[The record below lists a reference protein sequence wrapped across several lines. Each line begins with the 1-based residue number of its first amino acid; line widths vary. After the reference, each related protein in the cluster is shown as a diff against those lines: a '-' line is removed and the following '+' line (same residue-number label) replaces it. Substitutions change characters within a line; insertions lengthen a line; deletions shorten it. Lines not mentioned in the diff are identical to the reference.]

1 MAVEHEESDLIKQRR
16 AKLEAIKSKGIYAYG
31 GKFAVTSSI
40 KELTDNFAD
49 GKSATIAGRIMACRE
64 HGKAKFYDLKDSTGK
79 IQLYIKADIVGPD
92 AFELSNNTD
101 IGDFIGVSGETFKT
115 RTNEPSIKVLKLEM
129 LSKSMRPLPEK
140 WHGLKDVETRYR
152 QRYIDVVMN
161 DDVKKVFVARS
172 NIVSEIRRFLDSK
185 GFLEVETPMMQPIPG
200 GAAGKPF
207 KTHHEALDMD
217 LYLRIAPELYLKK
230 LLVGGFDKVY
240 EINRNFRNEGI
251 STRHNPEFTMLE
263 VYEAY
268 SDCAGMMKLTED
280 MITDL
285 ARKIIGRTSFEYQ
298 GKAIDL
304 SKWEKISFALLM
316 KEQFGIIPEER
327 PEDWIKKLKGKGIEI
342 EGKELSRTQVI
353 NIVGE
358 LIEPKAHNHPVF
370 VVDMFREMCPLAKTK
385 KENSLLT
392 DRFELYM
399 GGMEIANA
407 YSELNDPVEQK
418 ARFEADL
425 GDTINDKRKT
435 NDELLTIDHDFIRAL
450 EYGMPPAGGL
460 GIGIDRLVMILT
472 DSSSIRDVILFP
484 QLKLETSHKPD
495 STLREVPRSEN
506 I

>member
-1 MAVEHEESDLIKQRR
+1 MTIEHEESDLIKQRR
-16 AKLEAIKSKGIYAYG
+16 AKLDAITNKGIYAYG
-31 GKFAVTSSI
+31 GKFSTTSTI

-49 GKSATIAGRIMACRE
+49 GQTATIAGRIMACRE

-152 QRYIDVVMN
+152 QRYVDVIMN

-172 NIVSEIRRFLDSK
+172 HIVSEIRRFLDTK
-185 GFLEVETPMMQPIPG
+185 GFLEVETPMMQSIPG

-217 LYLRIAPELYLKK
+217 LYLRIAPELFLKR

-268 SDCAGMMKLTED
+268 SDCAGMMKLTESLI
-280 MITDL
+280 MDL
-285 ARKIIGRTSFEYQ
+285 AEKVVGKTSFEYQ
-298 GKAIDL
+298 GKTIDL

-316 KEQFGIIPEER
+316 KEQFGIIPEEK
-327 PEDWIKKLKGKGIEI
+327 PEDWIKKLKSKGIEI

-370 VVDMFREMCPLAKTK
+370 VVDMFKEMCPLAKTK
-385 KENSLLT
+385 RDNPLLT

-407 YSELNDPVEQK
+407 YSELNDPTEQK
-418 ARFEADL
+418 KRFEADIADL
-425 GDTINDKRKT
+425 KDKK
-435 NDELLTIDHDFIRAL
+435 NKIDEDFVRAL

-472 DSSSIRDVILFP
+472 NSPSIRDVILFP
-484 QLKLETSHKPD
+484 QLK
-495 STLREVPRSEN
+495 SEN

>member
-1 MAVEHEESDLIKQRR
+1 MAMTIEHEESDLIKQRR
-16 AKLEAIKSKGIYAYG
+16 MKLAAITSKGIYAYG
-31 GKFAVTSSI
+31 GRFDTTSTI
-40 KELTDNFAD
+40 KELTDNFAES
-49 GKSATIAGRIMACRE
+49 KTSTIAGRIMACRE

-79 IQLYIKADIVGPD
+79 IQLYVKADIVGPD

-115 RTNEPSIKVLKLEM
+115 RTNEPSIKVLKIEM

-152 QRYIDVVMN
+152 QRYVDTIMN
-161 DDVKKVFVARS
+161 DDVKKVFVTRS
-172 NIVSEIRRFLDSK
+172 NIVSEIRRFLDAK
-185 GFLEVETPMMQPIPG
+185 GFLEVETPMMQSIPG

-217 LYLRIAPELYLKK
+217 LYLRIAPELFLKR
-230 LLVGGFDKVY
+230 LLVGGFGKVY

-268 SDCAGMMKLTED
+268 SDCAGMMKLTERLV
-280 MITDL
+280 MNL
-285 ARKIIGRTSFEYQ
+285 AQKVLGKTNFEYQ
-298 GKAIDL
+298 GKTIDL
-304 SKWEKISFALLM
+304 SKWERISFAQLM
-316 KEQFGIIPEER
+316 KEQFGIAPEEK
-327 PEDWIKKLKGKGIEI
+327 PEDWVKKLKNKGIEI
-342 EGKELSRTQVI
+342 EGKELSRTQII

-385 KENSLLT
+385 KDNPLLT

-407 YSELNDPVEQK
+407 YSELNDPTEQA

-425 GDTINDKRKT
+425 EGVKDKK
-435 NDELLTIDHDFIRAL
+435 NKIDSDFVRAL

-472 DSSSIRDVILFP
+472 NSASIRDVILFP
-484 QLKLETSHKPD
+484 QLK
-495 STLREVPRSEN
+495 SEN
-506 I
+506 T

>member
-1 MAVEHEESDLIKQRR
+1 MNEENELIKQRIS
-16 AKLEAIKSKGIYAYG
+16 KLEAINKKGLYAYG
-31 GKFAVTSSI
+31 GKFETSSSI
-40 KELTDNFAD
+40 KKLTDDFAE
-49 GKSATIAGRIMACRE
+49 GKNATLAGRIMACRE

-79 IQLYIKADIVGPD
+79 VQLYVKSDIVGD
-92 AFELSNNTD
+92 EAFELSNNID
-101 IGDFIGVSGETFKT
+101 IGDFVGVSGETFKT
-115 RTNEPSIKVLKLEM
+115 RTQEPSLKVTKLEM
-129 LSKSMRPLPEK
+129 LSKSLRPLPEK

-152 QRYIDVVMN
+152 QRYIDLVMN
-161 DDVKKVFVARS
+161 DDVKKVFVIRS
-172 NIVSEIRRFLDSK
+172 RVVSEIRKFLDEK
-185 GFLEVETPMMQPIPG
+185 GFLEVETPMMQSIPG

-207 KTHHEALDMD
+207 KTHHEALGID
-217 LYLRIAPELYLKK
+217 LYLRVAPELYLKR
-230 LLVGGFDKVY
+230 LLVGGMDKVY

-285 ARKIIGRTSFEYQ
+285 AKEIIGKTSFEYQ
-298 GKAIDL
+298 GKTIDL
-304 SKWEKISFALLM
+304 SKWEKISFASLM
-316 KEQFGIIPEER
+316 KEQFDISPDESQKV
-327 PEDWIKKLKGKGIEI
+327 WIEKLKKKGVEV

-370 VVDMFREMCPLAKTK
+370 VIDIFKEMCPLAKCK
-385 KENSLLT
+385 KDNPLLT

-399 GGMEIANA
+399 GGMEVANA
-407 YSELNDPVEQK
+407 YSELNDPIEQA
-418 ARFEADL
+418 ARFESDL
-425 GDTINDKRKT
+425 EGVKDKK
-435 NDELLTIDHDFIRAL
+435 NKIDEDFVRAL

-472 DSSSIRDVILFP
+472 NSPSIRDVILFP
-484 QLKLETSHKPD
+484 QLKPEH
-495 STLREVPRSEN
+495 